1 MRGGRKF
8 GSMPDSPRFPFVVLL
23 GVSLAL
29 APRLSA
35 QASIS
40 DTLCRR
46 EADADRAIMTR
57 DRPFLTALYADEFQH
72 VNYIGGL
79 ADKKDEI
86 DFFTSPNVTIGDARI
101 DSCAARRYGDVAVA
115 TGLNIWT
122 HAVTKGGDLSG
133 CYRFTRVYV
142 YRDDRWQVVA
152 SQYSKLPAGAN

>member
-1 MRGGRKF
+1 
-8 GSMPDSPRFPFVVLL
+8 MPNSTRFLALILL
-23 GVSLAL
+23 GVSLVL
-29 APRLSA
+29 TTRLSG

-57 DRPFLTALYADEFQH
+57 DRPFLTDLYADEFQH

-86 DFFTSPNVTIGDARI
+86 DFFTSPNVTIGEARI

-122 HAVTKGGDLSG
+122 RAGTLSG
-133 CYRFTRVYV
+133 RYRFTRVYV
-142 YRDDRWQVVA
+142 YRDGRWQIVA
-152 SQYSKLPAGAN
+152 SQYSKLPADAS